1 MGLWLMIHNFIR
13 LTTVRRKRNNCQTK
27 VQQLSDE

>member
-13 LTTVRRKRNNCQTK
+13 LAVVILSSDSCQTK
-27 VQQLSDE
+27 E

>member
-13 LTTVRRKRNNCQTK
+13 LAAVILSSDSCQTK
-27 VQQLSDE
+27 E

>member
-13 LTTVRRKRNNCQTK
+13 LAVVSFSSDSCQTK
-27 VQQLSDE
+27 E